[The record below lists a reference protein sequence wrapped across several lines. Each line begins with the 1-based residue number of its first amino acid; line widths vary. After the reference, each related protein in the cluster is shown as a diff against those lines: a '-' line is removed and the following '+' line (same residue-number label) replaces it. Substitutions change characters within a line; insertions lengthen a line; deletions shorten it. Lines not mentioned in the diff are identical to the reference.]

1 MRAMD
6 ARGVTCYRT
15 AFSLV
20 ELVIVVVIIGIVG
33 AIAVP
38 RLSSASER
46 AKTGSLTANIAVLTK
61 CIEHYIAEH
70 GDLSPADNPGS
81 PGSASG
87 ALFAERL
94 VGRTDGNGL
103 VIPGGPFGPYLR
115 EVPPNPYN
123 RRRTIRIDGV
133 APGANLAGWR
143 WSTTK
148 RLIDA
153 DHAGSGGV
161 LEPTQMP
168 IEMVGSG
175 G

>member
-1 MRAMD
+1 MD
-6 ARGVTCYRT
+6 ARRATRYRT

-46 AKTGSLTANIAVLTK
+46 AKTGSLAANLSVLTK
-61 CIEHYIAEH
+61 AIELYIAEH
-70 GDLSPADNPGS
+70 GNLSPADSPGS
-81 PGSASG
+81 PGSATG

-94 VGRTDGNGL
+94 TGRTDADGL

-115 EVPPNPYN
+115 EVPANPYN
-123 RRRTIRIDGV
+123 RRPSVRIDGV
-133 APGANLAGWR
+133 APGANIAGWR
-143 WSTTK
+143 WSTST

-153 DHAGSGGV
+153 DHAGNGVVIEATKMTVEDAGVGG
-161 LEPTQMP
+161 
-168 IEMVGSG
+168 
-175 G
+175 